1 MQRARETVP
10 SRQQKSTRI
19 LKSDKLSN
27 SHPKY
32 NCWPSRM
39 RVEEP
44 GEVLKQ
50 DEPLATWTCALPI
63 QVLASMALAS
73 RQGERGRDFH
83 ATRFAF
89 V

>member
-1 MQRARETVP
+1 
-10 SRQQKSTRI
+10 
-19 LKSDKLSN
+19 
-27 SHPKY
+27 
-32 NCWPSRM
+32 M